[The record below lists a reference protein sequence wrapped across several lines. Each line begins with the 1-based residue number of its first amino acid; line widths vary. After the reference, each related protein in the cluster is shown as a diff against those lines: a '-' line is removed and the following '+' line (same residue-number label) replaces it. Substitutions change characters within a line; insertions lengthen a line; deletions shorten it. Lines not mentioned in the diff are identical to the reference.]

1 MNEEPTK
8 DLATRAFYKRVLDEF
23 AAVRKEQTAMREDL
37 AEIRSPQAAMR
48 VDLAAMRED
57 LTEIRSQ
64 QAAMREDV
72 AAIRQDIA
80 EIRSQ
85 QAAMARNIAALDQ
98 RVIAVDQRLTSL
110 EQRVDARLQ
119 ETRPIWE
126 AVQEQLRKIAGKF
139 DLVLNDLYEV
149 RLDIRGH
156 ERRLTSLENR
166 PA

>member
-23 AAVRKEQTAMREDL
+23 AAVRKEQVATRQDIGAMRE
-37 AEIRSPQAAMR
+37 
-48 VDLAAMRED
+48 
-57 LTEIRSQ
+57 
-64 QAAMREDV
+64 
-72 AAIRQDIA
+72 DIA

-85 QAAMARNIAALDQ
+85 QAAMTRNIATLD
-98 RVIAVDQRLTSL
+98 RRLTTLEERLTSL
-110 EQRVDARLQ
+110 EERVDARLQ

-156 ERRLTSLENR
+156 ERRLTKLENR